1 MSLRFATILLLALM
15 LVLAAPA
22 LASERHPTLAELEHE
37 VMCPTCHTLL
47 ELSQAPVA
55 QRMRVFIRRR
65 IAAGDTKSEI
75 ESRLVA
81 EFGEGV
87 LAAPQTHGFGLLAW
101 VLPFVGLVGAG
112 GAVAVVA
119 WGWRRVDKAT
129 DAVPAEPSENGR
141 VQVDPALERRLDR
154 ELARFDG

>member
-1 MSLRFATILLLALM
+1 
-15 LVLAAPA
+15 
-22 LASERHPTLAELEHE
+22 
-37 VMCPTCHTLL
+37 MCPTCHTLL

-65 IAAGDTKSEI
+65 IAAGDTKSKI

-112 GAVAVVA
+112 GAGAVVA
-119 WGWRRVDKAT
+119 WGWRRGDKAT

>member
-1 MSLRFATILLLALM
+1 MSLRFATILLLGLM

-65 IAAGDTKSEI
+65 IAAGDTE
-75 ESRLVA
+75 
-81 EFGEGV
+81 
-87 LAAPQTHGFGLLAW
+87 

>member
-1 MSLRFATILLLALM
+1 M

-55 QRMRVFIRRR
+55 QRMRAFIRRR
-65 IAAGDTKSEI
+65 IAAGDKRSQI

-87 LAAPQTHGFGLLAW
+87 LAAPQTHGFGLPAW
-101 VLPFVGLVGAG
+101 VLPFVGLLGAG
-112 GAVAVVA
+112 LAVAVAA
-119 WGWRRVDKAT
+119 WRWRRVGEAA
-129 DAVPAEPSENGR
+129 DAVLAEPSGNGR
-141 VQVDPALERRLDR
+141 VLVDPALERRLDR